1 MTIGT
6 SLGNHYQDEHHYQAR
21 SFTPFPGFHQ
31 SENVEDRRQ
40 EFFDPRTD
48 PMNNTLEPGAWMQQ
62 DNETQGDETSPMAR
76 ALGSTD
82 LDLGRIKQID
92 QQSTQM
98 EDELLEAEK
107 KAGVTPEDSGLPGDE
122 WQQWN
127 SPLPRKGPDL
137 PRKKTDQ
144 EIRDESNALH

>member
-31 SENVEDRRQ
+31 SENVEDRRK

-48 PMNNTLEPGAWMQQ
+48 PQGSGYDLEPGAWRSE
-62 DNETQGDETSPMAR
+62 DNETQGDENSPIAR

-82 LDLGRIKQID
+82 LDLDRTHQIT
-92 QQSTQM
+92 QQRF
-98 EDELLEAEK
+98 EDYERFK
-107 KAGVTPEDSGLPGDE
+107 KWEE
-122 WQQWN
+122 
-127 SPLPRKGPDL
+127 
-137 PRKKTDQ
+137 
-144 EIRDESNALH
+144 

>member
-31 SENVEDRRQ
+31 SDNIEDRRK

-48 PMNNTLEPGAWMQQ
+48 PVVKSRDFPEGGWLQQ
-62 DNETQGDETSPMAR
+62 DNETQGNESSGLSN
-76 ALGSTD
+76 ALGGTD
-82 LDLGRIKQID
+82 LLWQRQDQITR
-92 QQSTQM
+92 QSTQM

-107 KAGVTPEDSGLPGDE
+107 KAGITPEDSGLPPDWGT
-122 WQQWN
+122 
-127 SPLPRKGPDL
+127 PDL
-137 PRKKTDQ
+137 PTRKTDQ
-144 EIRDESNALH
+144 QVRDEAKEMVK

>member
-31 SENVEDRRQ
+31 SENVEDRRK

-48 PMNNTLEPGAWMQQ
+48 PQGSGYDLEPGSWRQQ
-62 DNETQGDETSPMAR
+62 DNETQGDETSTLEL
-76 ALGSTD
+76 ALGG
-82 LDLGRIKQID
+82 LDITKLEVKQLNARLAQAKDILTE
-92 QQSTQM
+92 Q
-98 EDELLEAEK
+98 EK
-107 KAGVTPEDSGLPGDE
+107 KAGITPEDLGLPGDE

-127 SPLPRKGPDL
+127 APLPRK
-137 PRKKTDQ
+137 TDQ
-144 EIRDESNALH
+144 QIRDESNALH